1 MKLLHIIMKRYIIRI
16 NKEVDT
22 MGLTLLDLTERLVPI
37 SDFSQGKAGK
47 IFNDVAENNNEYIIL
62 KNNQPTAVLLSI
74 KEYREIQEKSV
85 QLEELLDKI
94 ENIKLLKL
102 AESRVD
108 DSTSS
113 FEAFIKEQGFSIEE
127 LEEISESVEFE

>member
-1 MKLLHIIMKRYIIRI
+1 MKRYIIRI

-74 KEYREIQEKSV
+74 KEYREIQEKSA

>member
-1 MKLLHIIMKRYIIRI
+1 
-16 NKEVDT
+16 
-22 MGLTLLDLTERLVPI
+22 MGATLLDLTERLVPI

-74 KEYREIQEKSV
+74 KEYREIQEKSAK
-85 QLEELLDKI
+85 LEELLEKI

-102 AESRVD
+102 AESRTD
-108 DSTSS
+108 DNTSS
-113 FEAFIKEQGFSIEE
+113 FETFIKEQGFSIEE